1 MREPVVAANWKMHKT
16 VGEAVAFVDAFLPA
30 IQEIPPCTVV
40 LCPPFTALW
49 AVGQRLQGTQVAL
62 GAQNLFWREQGAFT
76 GEISPI
82 MLRDVGCSF
91 VIIGHSERRGRF
103 GKLDPELE
111 DAQLRSIFGE
121 TDASVNRKLHA
132 ALRHDLTP
140 ILCVGETLAE
150 REAGQ
155 TDAVISHQLR
165 QALDGLTA
173 EQVKRLIVA
182 YEPVWAIGTG
192 KVCDAPEANRVC
204 GLIRHLISEQFGDVA
219 QQVRILYGGSITPD
233 NIADL
238 AAQEHIDGGL
248 VGGASLNPES
258 FATIV
263 KTVAMMKAHNG
274 C

>member
-1 MREPVVAANWKMHKT
+1 MHKT

-30 IQEIPPCTVV
+30 IQDIPPCTVV

-103 GKLDPELE
+103 GKPDPELE

-155 TDAVISHQLR
+155 TDTVIAHQLR
-165 QALDGLTA
+165 RALDGLTA
-173 EQVKRLIVA
+173 EQVTRLVVA

-204 GLIRHLISEQFGDVA
+204 GLIRQLIGEQFGDVS

-263 KTVAMMKAHNG
+263 KTVAMVKAHNG